1 MSSHLPNVREQIPKH
16 HKDDDMNVSDHDY
29 EDDDSASDEKDESS
43 RSSLTGA
50 AALKRTQ
57 RAKFDSWIVETAAEV
72 VEEQMLQTSE
82 AQPNGMLTTKALV
95 ADQASQLIVNSP
107 REYQLEL
114 FERAKK
120 QNTIAVLDT
129 GSGKTLIAVLLLK
142 HIIEQ
147 ELERRLAGHAP
158 KISVFL
164 VGSILKSTSLTD
176 LIQVNSVTLVFQ
188 QTAVLERN
196 LDYKIEYLYGSK
208 GVSTLSKEL
217 WTAIRN
223 DNMVLVCTAEIL
235 VQCLGHSFI
244 TIDQINLLI
253 FDEAHHTKKDHPYAR
268 LVKDFY
274 APQRDKAKRPRI
286 FAMTASPIDAK
297 GDLLKVACELEDY
310 LDSKIA
316 TVSDLAMV
324 QKCISRPKEEIA
336 CYETLRPPFEAPLHQ
351 IIQSKSGHLH
361 VLEKLFRSSKTIASE
376 LGPWCSDAWWT
387 SVLKEERLERLE
399 RRDEH
404 LQGRRRGHSLPIPIS
419 PERIARIDEKIHQL
433 EEAAKVAEAYCL
445 RAPQY
450 EQSDD
455 LSTKVRQMIIW
466 IRLHYQH
473 ATNARCIVFVE
484 RRDTAKLLEKVFRYP
499 HISGPHLRPASFI
512 GARSTRCEDERATT
526 RQQVLTM
533 DMFRKGDINLLFAT
547 SIAEEG
553 LDIPD
558 CNLVIRFDLY
568 KTMIA
573 YMQSR
578 GRARHRNSKYL
589 HMIES
594 NNREHVEMVRFVR
607 TAEGTMR
614 QFCRSLPADRLM
626 DESEEDSKRHLND
639 LSRQKVYEHPES
651 KARLSYKSSLVIL
664 AHFVSTLPHAADT
677 MIEPLY
683 IPFGYSQQYSY
694 EVVLPGSCLI
704 PSVMGDIE
712 RSKLLAKCSA
722 AYNACLKLLEG
733 GHLDS
738 NFMPTHQKR
747 LPAMRNARL
756 AITSKKGNMY
766 EMMVKPKI
774 WEVGRGTSPR
784 ELFLTILDLPQGCE
798 RPHCPIALL
807 TRKRMPDFPEFPLFL
822 LAGRQSMLQTTNVTR
837 SLSITS
843 EQLTQV
849 HKFTHTVYLDVFG
862 KKFEA
867 SPQDMSYWFAPLNI
881 VPGTSHG
888 AADPSS
894 IIDWDALRHVS
905 RDPECE
911 WGEHWTKESLVDR
924 FFWDPFSGGKRYFT
938 SGIDDT
944 LNMNSPVP
952 DEVDNPEAKKK
963 TIKDF
968 TVSQWT
974 RSLRK
979 YEERNPYNAK
989 QPVLRAE
996 RMMERRNLLDA
1007 PANDRKESRAT
1018 AYIIPQPLKRS
1029 ALSASAV
1036 AMILAIPC
1044 VIHRLESYLIA
1055 MEACQ
1060 LLGISIPPD
1069 LALEALTKDSDNTEE
1084 HEDMQIKLQRGMGK
1098 NYERLEFLGD
1108 CFLKMATSIA
1118 VYTQNPDNDE
1128 FEFHVK
1134 RMLLICN
1141 QTLFDNA
1148 KDLQITRFVRSQ
1160 PFSRR
1165 LWYQEG
1171 LKLIRGKRLGKEG
1184 GRHEHSLGDK
1194 TVADICEAL
1203 IGAAFLAHN
1212 KQNSWSPESWR
1223 DAVHAVTTFVSSEEH
1238 CQHIW
1243 EDYLAGYIRPKWDG
1257 GNTSAA
1263 QLHLAQKV
1271 EREHPYHFRSPKI
1284 LQVAF
1289 KHPSY
1294 PRAWLDLPS
1303 YQRLEFLGDSLL
1315 DMACVSHLFYRYP
1328 TKDEQWLTE
1337 HKMAMVSNRF
1347 FGALC
1352 IQLGFYRHLLAHH
1365 DTIKTQVS
1373 DYESDVKEAERLAAG
1388 AKDYWTAVKSPPKCL
1403 PDIVEAYVGAIF
1415 VDSEFDYNEVQRFF
1429 NMHIKPFF
1437 EDMTVYDSF
1446 ANDHPTVR
1454 LHHLLDDLGCTRYRL
1469 MAKEMPSE
1477 ETRTPTCIAGVMI
1490 HENVIGKGTAASGK
1504 NAKVKASKDALA
1516 KTEGLARF
1524 EFRQKFKCDC
1534 SQTTS
1539 TKLGKEGVG
1548 GGEDTAV

>member
-1 MSSHLPNVREQIPKH
+1 MSAQLLDVQKQIPKH
-16 HKDDDMNVSDHDY
+16 DLDDDHDIFDQDY
-29 EDDDSASDEKDESS
+29 ENDDSASDEKYEGSKS
-43 RSSLTGA
+43 PLTGA
-50 AALKRTQ
+50 ALKRKQ
-57 RAKFDSWIVETAAEV
+57 RARFDSWIEETA
-72 VEEQMLQTSE
+72 VEIVKEQMRQMSE
-82 AQPNGMLTTKALV
+82 ARPNEILTTKALV

-142 HIIEQ
+142 HVIEQ
-147 ELERRLAGHAP
+147 ELERRLAGQTP

-164 VGSILKSTSLTD
+164 
-176 LIQVNSVTLVFQ
+176 VNSVTLVFQ
-188 QTAVLERN
+188 QAAVLERN
-196 LDYKIEYLYGSK
+196 LDYEIAYLYGSM
-208 GVSTLSKEL
+208 GVSTRDKEL
-217 WTAIRN
+217 WRTIRN

-268 LVKDFY
+268 LIKDFY

-297 GDLLKVACELEDY
+297 GDLLKIACDLEDY
-310 LDSKIA
+310 LDSRIA

-351 IIQSKSGHLH
+351 IIQSRFGNLG
-361 VLEKLFRSSKTIASE
+361 VLEKLLRSSKIIASE

-399 RRDEH
+399 RRNEH
-404 LQGRRRGHSLPIPIS
+404 LQGRRRGHSLPYPIS
-419 PERIARIDEKIHQL
+419 PESIAGIDQKIRQL
-433 EEAAKVAEAYCL
+433 EEAARVAEAYYL
-445 RAPQY
+445 RVPQY
-450 EQSDD
+450 EHSDD

-466 IRLHYQH
+466 TRLHYEH

-484 RRDTAKLLEKVFRYP
+484 RRDTARLLEKIFKYP
-499 HISGPHLRPASFI
+499 HISGPHLRTASFI
-512 GARSTRCEDERATT
+512 GSRSLPSEDERAST

-533 DMFRKGDINLLFAT
+533 DKFRKGDINLLFAT

-558 CNLVIRFDLY
+558 CNLVVRFDLY

-589 HMIES
+589 HMIEN

-607 TAEGTMR
+607 TAEEKMR
-614 QFCRSLPADRLM
+614 QFCRSLPADRIM
-626 DESEEDSKRHLND
+626 DESEEDSKRRLND
-639 LSRQKVYEHPES
+639 LSRQKIYEHPES

-664 AHFVSTLPHAADT
+664 AHFVSTLPHAAET
-677 MIEPLY
+677 TAEPVY
-683 IPFGYSQQYSY
+683 IPFGYSQQYCY
-694 EVVLPGSCLI
+694 EVVLPGSSLI
-704 PSVMGDIE
+704 PSVMGNIE
-712 RSKLLAKCSA
+712 RSKILAKCSA
-722 AYNACLKLLEG
+722 AFNACLKLLEG
-733 GHLDS
+733 GQLDS
-738 NFMPTHQKR
+738 NFLPTHQKQ

-766 EMMVKPKI
+766 EMMIKPKI
-774 WEVGRGTSPR
+774 WEVDRGTSPG
-784 ELFLTILDLPQGCE
+784 ELFLTVLDLPQGCE
-798 RPHCPIALL
+798 RPHCPIGLL
-807 TRKRMPDFPEFPLFL
+807 TRTRMPDFPAFPLFL
-822 LAGRQSMLQTTNVTR
+822 LAGRQSLLQTTNITT

-849 HKFTHTVYLDVFG
+849 GKYTHTVYLDVFG
-862 KKFEA
+862 KQFEA
-867 SPQDMSYWFAPLNI
+867 GPQDMSYWFAPLKI
-881 VPGTSHG
+881 EPETIHSAV
-888 AADPSS
+888 DPSS
-894 IIDWDALRHVS
+894 IIDWDALQYVS
-905 RDPECE
+905 CDTEFE
-911 WGEHWTKESLVDR
+911 WDEHWTENSLINR
-924 FFWDPFSGGKRYFT
+924 FFWDPYDGGKRYFT
-938 SGIDDT
+938 SGIDNS
-944 LNMNSPVP
+944 LSMNSPVP
-952 DEVDNPEAKKK
+952 DEVDNAGGKKK

-968 TVSQWT
+968 TVSLWT
-974 RSLRK
+974 KSLRK
-979 YEERNPYNAK
+979 YEEIKPYDVK

-1007 PANDRKESRAT
+1007 PANHQKESRAT

-1029 ALSASAV
+1029 SLSTRAV
-1036 AMILAIPC
+1036 AMILTIPC
-1044 VIHRLESYLIA
+1044 IIHRLESYLIA
-1055 MEACQ
+1055 LEACQ
-1060 LLGISIPPD
+1060 LLGISIPPG
-1069 LALEALTKDSDNTEE
+1069 LALEALTKDSDNTDE
-1084 HEDMQIKLQRGMGK
+1084 HEEMQIRFQRGMGK

-1141 QTLFDNA
+1141 QTLFERA
-1148 KDLQITRFVRSQ
+1148 RDLQITRYVRSQ

-1171 LKLIRGKRLGKEG
+1171 LKLIRGKKLGKEG
-1184 GRHEHSLGDK
+1184 EKHEHSLGDK

-1223 DAVHAVTTFVSSEEH
+1223 NAVHAVTTFVSSEEH
-1238 CQHIW
+1238 SQHKW
-1243 EDYLAGYIRPKWDG
+1243 DDYLAGYIRPKWDG
-1257 GNTSAA
+1257 RNFSAA
-1263 QLHLAQKV
+1263 QLHLAEKV
-1271 EREHPYHFRSPKI
+1271 EREHPYHFHSPKI

-1315 DMACVSHLFYRYP
+1315 DMACVTHLFYRYP

-1347 FGALC
+1347 LGALC
-1352 IQLGFYRHLLAHH
+1352 IKLGFYKHLLAHH
-1365 DTIKTQVS
+1365 DAIKAQVS
-1373 DYESDVKEAERLAAG
+1373 DYETDVMEAEKLG
-1388 AKDYWTAVKSPPKCL
+1388 NGTKDYWTAIKSPPKCL

-1415 VDSEFDYNEVQRFF
+1415 VDSEFDYNQVQRFF
-1429 NMHIKPFF
+1429 DMHIKPFF
-1437 EDMTVYDSF
+1437 EDMTIYDSF

-1454 LHHLLDDLGCTRYRL
+1454 LHHLLDNLGCTRYRL
-1469 MAKEMPSE
+1469 MAKDTPYD
-1477 ETRTPTCIAGVMI
+1477 ETRTSTCIAAVMI
-1490 HENVIGKGTAASGK
+1490 HENIIGKGTAASGK
-1504 NAKVKASKDALA
+1504 NAKVKASKDALT
-1516 KTEGLARF
+1516 KIEGLARF
-1524 EFRQKFKCDC
+1524 EFRHKFKCDC
-1534 SQTTS
+1534 SQTS
-1539 TKLGKEGVG
+1539 AAKLGRGDVG
-1548 GGEDTAV
+1548 GGQDTAV